1 MGVLTLYEFAGKVA
15 RMRELQ
21 RKYFATKERSYL
33 ERAKA
38 IEREIDGDLVLIQSN
53 ANQLN
58 LMLGEQNANSK
69 SEG

>member
-1 MGVLTLYEFAGKVA
+1 VA

-21 RKYFATKERSYL
+21 KRYFATKEQGYL
-33 ERAKA
+33 ERAKM
-38 IEREIDGDLVLIQSN
+38 IEREIDGDLLLIQAN

-69 SEG
+69 SQG

>member
-1 MGVLTLYEFAGKVA
+1 
-15 RMRELQ
+15 MRELQ
-21 RKYFATKERSYL
+21 KRYFATKERGYL

-38 IEREIDGDLVLIQSN
+38 IEREIDGDLLLIQAN

-69 SEG
+69 YEG